1 MSSLTRFKNL
11 FATSWKM
18 ILAFVLGVLAH
29 EMYIQW
35 CPKSSMSSLSSI
47 FPSRKKL
54 SKVVSPKKTNI
65 EAYDPQ
71 NDLTDV
77 ANSIR
82 ERDIPLPVSG
92 IETLPDPLLDNDE
105 I

>member
-1 MSSLTRFKNL
+1 MSSLARFKNL

-29 EMYIQW
+29 EMYLQW
-35 CPKSSMSSLSSI
+35 CPKSSMSLSSI
-47 FPSRKKL
+47 LPSRKKL
-54 SKVVSPKKTNI
+54 NKVVSPKKANL

-71 NDLTDV
+71 NDLSDV
-77 ANSIR
+77 ASNIQ
-82 ERDIPLPVSG
+82 RDIPLPVSG
-92 IETLPDPLLDNDE
+92 IETLDETLLDNDE